1 MKWLVMAALMIVTFL
16 VLVVQ
21 DLPLSS
27 YLESTER
34 DHIVTGLER
43 DAFVLAGRSEEALE
57 SNDLTGYGAVTAL
70 ARKYRSAG
78 GARVIIVNSQG
89 IAIFTSDQDDSEVGA
104 SYSSRPE
111 IATAL
116 TGRISTG
123 TRYSQTL
130 KVELLYVAVPALS
143 GTAVDGAV
151 RLTFPES
158 VVTDAVNARLRLLVV
173 AALTSLLLAAIVGLI
188 LASTITRSLSRL
200 RAVTELIADGAL
212 GERADERGGAYEMR
226 SLAHSFNVMATRVH
240 TVIERQRQ
248 FSADAS
254 HQLRTP
260 LTALR
265 LRLERAREL
274 VSTDAAAAAERLAA
288 AEVEVDRLG
297 TIIEGLLLLSR
308 ADAESTELISMDVAA
323 IARARVDEW
332 QSLAQE
338 SQIHLTVKAP
348 ARAMVLAAD
357 TTVDQI
363 LDNYLDNALAAS
375 PPGSTIRVV
384 VAVDGEEV
392 SLSVLDEGPGLSD
405 EDASRAFDRFWRKSS
420 ASAGNGLGLAIV
432 AQLAAVSG
440 GTVGLARRPAGGM
453 VAYARLPADTAP

>member
-1 MKWLVMAALMIVTFL
+1 MKWRVMAALMIVTLL
-16 VLVVQ
+16 VLIVQ
-21 DLPLSS
+21 DLPLSG

-57 SNDLTGYGAVTAL
+57 TNDLTGYGAVTAL

-89 IAIFTSDQDDSEVGA
+89 IAIFTSDKDDSEVGA

-158 VVTDAVNARLRLLVV
+158 VVTDAVNARLRLLAL
-173 AALTSLLLAAIVGLI
+173 AALTSLLLAAIVGAI

-200 RAVTELIADGAL
+200 RAVTELIAEGAL
-212 GERADERGGAYEMR
+212 GERANESGGAYEMR
-226 SLAHSFNVMATRVH
+226 SLAHSFNVMATRMH
-240 TVIERQRQ
+240 TMIERQRQ

-265 LRLERAREL
+265 LRLERTRDL

-308 ADAESTELISMDVAA
+308 ADADSAEVSSVDVAA

-338 SQIHLTVKAP
+338 SEIRLTIEAP
-348 ARAMVLAAD
+348 VRAMVLAAS
-357 TTVDQI
+357 TAVDQI
-363 LDNYLDNALAAS
+363 VDNYLDNALAAS
-375 PPGSTIRVV
+375 PAGSTIRVALVTDGDQV
-384 VAVDGEEV
+384 V
-392 SLSVLDEGPGLSD
+392 LTVLDEGPGLSD
-405 EDASRAFDRFWRKSS
+405 DDASRAFDRFWRKSS
-420 ASAGNGLGLAIV
+420 STPGNGLGLAIV
-432 AQLAAVSG
+432 AQLAAASG
-440 GTVGLARRPAGGM
+440 ATVGLARRPSGGT
-453 VAYARLPADTAP
+453 VAWARFRTPRLP